1 MELPQLTQ
9 KVSDFNSRKFKFW
22 SFLSMFLLV
31 FVHGYNL
38 HERYMQP
45 WTMPGEALNFTTF
58 TEYFLANGIFRFR
71 IPMLFIISGFLF
83 AMHDYR
89 PYGQRTK
96 KRLRTLL
103 LPYLIWSAMGFAF
116 TYFLEIFPYTREIVT
131 SSNIVR
137 IDDSRALLH
146 DYHWYE
152 MLGRWILIPVPYQLW
167 FIRVLLIYNTYLWS
181 TGAATQKIVVDTT
194 GKYWV
199 KVTNGSRTASDTV
212 LTFVSYKLPNIE
224 TRFGRML
231 IWLYPQTPLH
241 RHNFIKLVAEK
252 FYDSLLFH
260 RVIHGFVIQ
269 GGDPLGT
276 GYGGTGYTIPAEFRA
291 ALTHVNGAV
300 GAARDNNPAKASNGS
315 QFYIVN
321 NPAGTHSL
329 DGNYTVFGQVISG
342 ISVVDS
348 ISLVPTNPA
357 NNRPLTNVYM
367 DNIRF
372 VYFTASEL
380 KNNFGFSIT
389 K

>member
-1 MELPQLTQ
+1 MKKVLYPSLLILVSFSLLILSCKKKADETTSPPAALT
-9 KVSDFNSRKFKFW
+9 VDLGADR
-22 SFLSMFLLV
+22 
-31 FVHGYNL
+31 
-38 HERYMQP
+38 
-45 WTMPGEALNFTTF
+45 T
-58 TEYFLANGIFRFR
+58 IFEGD
-71 IPMLFIISGFLF
+71 S
-83 AMHDYR
+83 
-89 PYGQRTK
+89 
-96 KRLRTLL
+96 LL
-103 LPYLIWSAMGFAF
+103 LDAGNAGS
-116 TYFLEIFPYTREIVT
+116 
-131 SSNIVR
+131 
-137 IDDSRALLH
+137 
-146 DYHWYE
+146 
-152 MLGRWILIPVPYQLW
+152 
-167 FIRVLLIYNTYLWS
+167 TYLWS

-194 GKYWV
+194 GKYWG